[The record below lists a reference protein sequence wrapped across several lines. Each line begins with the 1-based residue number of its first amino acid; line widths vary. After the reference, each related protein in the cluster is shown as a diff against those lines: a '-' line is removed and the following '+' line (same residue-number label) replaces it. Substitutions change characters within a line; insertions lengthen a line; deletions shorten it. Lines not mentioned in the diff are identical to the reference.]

1 MQVSHVSWVEEYKR
15 IREVLGIY
23 WPGYMIHE
31 SGLWSSIHR
40 RWFFLPRRCSKESYN
55 ETLDE
60 RRGCSW
66 LITANED
73 MRDVKATKVS
83 QIRIPIYVSQ

>member
-1 MQVSHVSWVEEYKR
+1 
-15 IREVLGIY
+15 
-23 WPGYMIHE
+23 MIHE
-31 SGLWSSIHR
+31 SALWSTIHK

-60 RRGCSW
+60 HRGCSV

-73 MRDVKATKVS
+73 LYDVKVTQVFGENEKN
-83 QIRIPIYVSQ
+83 